1 MDSNQRTQDWIT
13 RIADF
18 KSSGLTMSAWCKTH
32 TQSMHQLKYW
42 LKKMNISVRP
52 SSSSSSTQWL
62 PVTLASNKQKVDIT
76 GNLVVRVGSASIEV
90 PADFNANLLRDLV
103 RTLTSC

>member
-18 KSSGLTMSAWCKTH
+18 KSSGLTMAAWCKTH
-32 TQSMHQLKYW
+32 EQSMHQLKYW

-52 SSSSSSTQWL
+52 RSSSSTHWL
-62 PVTLASNKQKVDIT
+62 PVALPSNKLQIDGT

>member
-1 MDSNQRTQDWIT
+1 MDSNGLNQEWAT
-13 RIADF
+13 RITAF
-18 KSSGLTMSAWCKTH
+18 KSSGLTMSAWCKDH
-32 TQSMHQLKYW
+32 ELSLHQLKYW

-52 SSSSSSTQWL
+52 RSSASSTQWL
-62 PVTLASNKQKVDIT
+62 PVALTGNKQRLDRT

-90 PADFNANLLRDLV
+90 PADFNANLLRDIV

>member
-18 KSSGLTMSAWCKTH
+18 KSSGLTMSAWCKPH
-32 TQSMHQLKYW
+32 EQSMHQLKYW

-52 SSSSSSTQWL
+52 RSSSSSTQWL
-62 PVTLASNKQKVDIT
+62 PAALPSSKLQIDGT

-90 PADFNANLLRDLV
+90 SVDFNANLLRDLV